1 LLTILV
7 LHSALQGLEYKV
19 AGFCIATSIEAA
31 SYQMILQVLCMQL
44 SKKKFYVCKLIYL
57 EKKAVKETFKNRAA
71 TKELYA
77 LFLFILYTKAESYD

>member
-1 LLTILV
+1 
-7 LHSALQGLEYKV
+7 
-19 AGFCIATSIEAA
+19 
-31 SYQMILQVLCMQL
+31 MQL